1 LRGAAAAVALA
12 AVLWVAGL
20 AAASFVVTGARLDLD
35 ADRGIL
41 RAWQVRI
48 TDGRRVVTAPELVLN
63 RAAGVGVLSGGV
75 RATGPEGELR
85 SATARIRFTQT
96 LELVAVEAE
105 GQAQLSSRDGRL
117 SARRVSVDTRRGVAV
132 AVGSPAVL
140 ATGEVTATGS
150 RMVYRTRQQEAEV
163 GAPARFETRHGAV
176 QGREAAFDLKTHTA
190 RLAGP
195 VVFRFSAGRG
205 EARQAV
211 ADFAAGRLELEG
223 PVRMR
228 WRGSTVE
235 GRRAVV
241 WYREGRVVVEG
252 PSRMRVEEEDLPRIP

>member
-1 LRGAAAAVALA
+1 MRGAAATLALA
-12 AVLWVAGL
+12 AVFWAAGV

-35 ADRGIL
+35 ADRGVL

-48 TDGRRVVTAPELVLN
+48 TDGRRVVTAPELLLD

-105 GQAQLSSRDGRL
+105 GQAQLASRDGRL
-117 SARRVSVDTRRGVAV
+117 SASRVTLDTRRGVAV

-140 ATGEVTATGS
+140 ATEEVTATGR
-150 RMVYRTRQQEAEV
+150 RMVYRSRQQEAEV

-176 QGREAAFDLKTHTA
+176 QGRDAAFDLKGHTA

-195 VVFRFSAGRG
+195 VAFRFPAGGG
-205 EARQAV
+205 EAREAV

-228 WRGSTVE
+228 WRGSTLE